1 MMKIIKQINL
11 FVVLICILFLL
22 SACSS
27 VCENRII
34 TVVSSPDKKVKAVL
48 FERSAGATTGTNF
61 QLSII
66 DINED
71 LPNKAGNV
79 LICDKTN
86 SVQISWKNDNHLV
99 VMLNLENTRF
109 FKKNSTH
116 EKARFYELFFILL
129 SFYLLHVW

>member
-1 MMKIIKQINL
+1 MNL
-11 FVVLICILFLL
+11 FIGLICVLFLL
-22 SACSS
+22 SSCSS

-34 TVVSSPDKKVKAVL
+34 TAVSSPDKKVKAVL
-48 FERSAGATTGTNF
+48 FERSAGATTGTNI

-109 FKKNSTH
+109 FKKISTYDGIAIDYVST
-116 EKARFYELFFILL
+116 K
-129 SFYLLHVW
+129 